1 MRFFKRK
8 FREYS
13 LENEIK
19 KRWLPSSCGLILDNL
34 RNLQPVWK
42 VESTFFEKFLSG
54 IENRSGVSLGRRL
67 AHASSESEEFLSK
80 ISGFPA
86 SKGSNPA
93 KWSDTKLDWLT
104 RGIGNFE
111 LLDKSDEIRV
121 IIRYPINGPIC
132 TGIFSSNWELA
143 TKNRHR
149 FRWTQN
155 KSESLILVLSEDNV
169 EIPQPNEISLS
180 WSHVIPEISFED
192 DEYLWDSLEV
202 ESEKYWSLMGS
213 RYAMINQDLIIR
225 FENYYQPY
233 LNDIHEGR
241 IGSFEWEGVDSDKS
255 LLWTIFSDTIREIFY
270 DQAHHIL
277 ISETDDW
284 INVSKRHLSKQGLG
298 KINFVKSID
307 NFGGIECSFNSCF
320 HPAIFCGIL
329 SGCWERANGRKV
341 KCNFSDNGETN
352 IVRLM
357 SMNEISS
364 N

>member
-34 RNLQPVWK
+34 RNLHPVWK

-86 SKGSNPA
+86 PKGSNPA

-111 LLDKSDEIRV
+111 LLDKSDEIRI

-155 KSESLILVLSEDNV
+155 KSESLILELSEDDI
-169 EIPQPNEISLS
+169 EIPQPNETTLS
-180 WSHVIPEISFED
+180 WRHVIPEISFED

-225 FENYYQPY
+225 FESYYQPY

-241 IGSFEWEGVDSDKS
+241 FDSFEWEGVDSDKS

-298 KINFVKSID
+298 KINYVKSID